1 MTILK
6 LLEGLA
12 VKSNTGPLDAEIKG
26 IAYDSRFIK
35 EGFLFVAV
43 KGFSVDGHDYI
54 RDAINRGAAAI
65 VSEKAA
71 ACLTNADQSADQK
84 SAAFIEVPDSRKSL
98 ALISAAFYGKPSTSL
113 SLIGITGTNGKTTTS
128 FITKNILDAGG
139 KRTGLLGTICYI
151 TGDERVAA
159 SHTTPESLDLQRC
172 LGEMVYNNMSYAV
185 LEVSSHALALK
196 RVEGCTFKTAA
207 FTNFS
212 QDHLDFHGTMD
223 EYFRAKCGIFDYL
236 DAGGAAVLNWDD
248 PAIRPLA
255 RTLNCKVVTCGLEEG
270 AMIRAE
276 KIRSRKTEDRAQK
289 TEDRRQKTDSPLIL
303 PLARGDKEGLG
314 GLSFDVQ
321 TPESRFTVNSHLIG
335 RINVYNILMSV
346 GIAYS
351 LGISDEV
358 IQRGIENAK
367 PVEGRFENVDEGQ
380 GFLCIVDYAH
390 TDDAL
395 RKLIQEARRLTK
407 GRVITVFGCGGNRD
421 KTKRPLMGAA
431 ASELS
436 DSVIVTSDNPRNEDP
451 VEIIKDILKGIS
463 KNNYSV
469 QPDRELAIKE
479 AVAMAKEGDT
489 LLIAG
494 KGHEDYQE
502 IKGKRHHFS
511 DREVLREAIGKLK

>member
-12 VKSNTGPLDAEIKG
+12 VKSSTGPLDAEIKG
-26 IAYDSRFIK
+26 IAYDSRLIK

-43 KGFSVDGHDYI
+43 NGFSVDGHDYI

-84 SAAFIEVPDSRKSL
+84 SAAFIEVPDSREAL

-128 FITKNILDAGG
+128 FITKNILDAGD
-139 KRTGLLGTICYI
+139 KRAGLLGTICYI

-223 EYFRAKCGIFDYL
+223 EYFRAKCRIFNYL
-236 DAGGAAVLNWDD
+236 ASEGTAVLNWDD
-248 PAIRPLA
+248 PAIRPLVKK
-255 RTLNCKVVTCGLEEG
+255 LDCKVVTCGLEEG

-276 KIRSRKTEDRAQK
+276 NIRSQK
-289 TEDRRQKTDSPLIL
+289 SEVRSQNTDTPLI
-303 PLARGDKEGLG
+303 PSLARGDKEGLK

-321 TPESRFTVNSHLIG
+321 TPESRFTINSHLIG
-335 RINVYNILMSV
+335 RINVYNVLMSV

-380 GFLCIVDYAH
+380 NFLCIVDYAH

-395 RKLIQEARRLTK
+395 KKLIQEARHLTK

-421 KTKRPLMGAA
+421 KTKRSLMGAA

-436 DSVIVTSDNPRNEDP
+436 DSIIVTSDNPRNEDP
-451 VEIIKDILKGIS
+451 LEIIKDVLKGIS
-463 KNNYSV
+463 KNNYTV

-489 LLIAG
+489 VLIAG

-511 DREVLREAIGKLK
+511 DKEVLKEAIRKLLAMSQEL